1 MAVLGVSN
9 DKLLPN
15 LKFAKMNGFEYPL
28 LCDTDNT
35 VAMLYG
41 AAVRRYDPHRRIAVL
56 VDEKGIIAKVY
67 DPASTGDFAAIVLAD
82 VKAMKD
88 EV

>member
-1 MAVLGVSN
+1 VAVVGISN
-9 DKLLPN
+9 DKVLPN
-15 LKFAKMNGFEYPL
+15 AKFAKENGFDYPL

-41 AAVRRYDPHRRIAVL
+41 AAQRRYDPHRRIAVL
-56 VDEKGIIAKVY
+56 VDEDGTVAKIY
-67 DPASTGDFAAIVLAD
+67 DPASTGDFAARVLED

-88 EV
+88 EM

>member
-1 MAVLGVSN
+1 MAVVGVSN
-9 DKLLPN
+9 DKVLPN
-15 LKFAKMNGFEYPL
+15 AKFAKANGFEFPL

-41 AAVRRYDPHRRIAVL
+41 AAQRRYDPHRRIAVL
-56 VDEKGIIAKVY
+56 IDEQGIIAKIY
-67 DPASTGDFAAIVLAD
+67 DPASTGDFAGMVLAD

-88 EV
+88 EM

>member
-1 MAVLGVSN
+1 MAVVGVSN
-9 DKLLPN
+9 DKVLPN
-15 LKFAKMNGFEYPL
+15 AKFAKANGFEYPL

-41 AAVRRYDPHRRIAVL
+41 AAQRRYDPHRRIAVL
-56 VDEKGIIAKVY
+56 IDEQGIIAKIY
-67 DPASTGDFAAIVLAD
+67 DPASTGDFAGIVLAD

-88 EV
+88 EM